1 MVDLGKI
8 ADSVSEISD
17 RNADSLSNVSDS
29 LSIPYIENGK
39 NGNITERTTRARE
52 GIYSQRN
59 FCWKQSTTASSIEI
73 TFPFASGSIP
83 NQFLACVCVTS
94 SRQCRGL
101 SRKGCVR

>member
-17 RNADSLSNVSDS
+17 RNADS

-59 FCWKQSTTASSIEI
+59 FCWKQSMTASSIEI